1 LREDIFQIK
10 DLIESTMFSVL
21 NEAILDRTVQNLLK
35 DITKEDV
42 PYYREQNIGKQ
53 EEIDENGISTSQ
65 IFR

>member
-1 LREDIFQIK
+1 MREDIFQIK

>member
-1 LREDIFQIK
+1 MREDIFQIK

-21 NEAILDRTVQNLLK
+21 NEAILDRTVQNLLN

-42 PYYREQNIGKQ
+42 PYYREQNISKQ
-53 EEIDENGISTSQ
+53 EEIDNNGISTSQ